1 MSFNSAVYASLS
13 SSEFK
18 RHRLIRAEISACRC
32 ELVVSGGRS
41 SVGRATALQA
51 VGRRF
56 EPVRLHQI
64 YLDLGDYQVW
74 ASSSVG

>member
-1 MSFNSAVYASLS
+1 MPFKFRARNNIRTIVVSATVSL
-13 SSEFK
+13 
-18 RHRLIRAEISACRC
+18 LIRYALA
-32 ELVVSGGRS
+32 LWGRS